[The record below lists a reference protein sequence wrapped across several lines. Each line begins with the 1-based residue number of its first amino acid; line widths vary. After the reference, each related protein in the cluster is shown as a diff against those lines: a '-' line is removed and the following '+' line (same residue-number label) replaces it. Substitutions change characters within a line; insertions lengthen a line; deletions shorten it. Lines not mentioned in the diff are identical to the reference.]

1 MRIARVFEQSIG
13 LLMKMDGK
21 LRETKKRLR
30 EMTVKVSLEEI
41 VIRQA
46 YQGNECWMGL
56 LEVEESYR
64 GEHKRR
70 WPVVRAAS

>member
-1 MRIARVFEQSIG
+1 
-13 LLMKMDGK
+13 MKTDGK

-30 EMTVKVSLEEI
+30 EMTVKGALEEI

-46 YQGNECWMGL
+46 YRGNECRMGL
-56 LEVEESYR
+56 LEVEESYG

-70 WPVVRAAS
+70 WPVIQAAS